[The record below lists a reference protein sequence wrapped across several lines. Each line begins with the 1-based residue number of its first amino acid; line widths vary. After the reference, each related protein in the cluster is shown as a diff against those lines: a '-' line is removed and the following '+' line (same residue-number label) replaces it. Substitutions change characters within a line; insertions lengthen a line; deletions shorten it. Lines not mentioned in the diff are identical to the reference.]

1 MSTAHVRALLDHV
14 EAELPRDSWP
24 HWTEGWPQEIEAGLL
39 DAAFTARATYG
50 TPTSGV
56 RAVITRWRDHRTAP
70 LDDLTALAAHA
81 DEPESLLEILDNR
94 QRVPGN
100 YTTKAE
106 AVASAARALT
116 GLGCTTSADLRDD
129 DAQRSAVV
137 GVPGF
142 GVATWDCFVMQ
153 LGIHTAGSRELL
165 CDFVSE
171 ALELESPA
179 SATQAEDLVAAAA
192 ARLEITSAAFTHAV
206 WRYQRAQR
214 RVAGAR

>member
-14 EAELPRDSWP
+14 TAELPRESWP
-24 HWTEGWPQEIEAGLL
+24 HWTEGWPQEIEAALL
-39 DAAFTARATYG
+39 DAAFSARATYG

-56 RAVITRWRDHRTAP
+56 RAVITRWRDHRAAP

-81 DEPESLLEILDNR
+81 DEPEGLLAVLNNR

-106 AVASAARALT
+106 AVASAARALAE
-116 GLGCTTSADLRDD
+116 LGCTTSADLRDD

-137 GVPGF
+137 AVPGF
-142 GVATWDCFVMQ
+142 GAATWECFAMQ
-153 LGIHTAGSRELL
+153 LGVPTPASRAVV
-165 CDFVSE
+165 CDFLGE
-171 ALELESPA
+171 ALDLESPA
-179 SATQAEDLVAAAA
+179 TATQADDLIAATA
-192 ARLEITSAAFTHAV
+192 ARLEITPATFTHAV
-206 WRYQRAQR
+206 WRHQRAQR

>member
-1 MSTAHVRALLDHV
+1 MSTAHVRALLDHID
-14 EAELPRDSWP
+14 AELPRDSWP

-56 RAVITRWRDHRTAP
+56 RAVITRWRDHRTVP

-81 DEPESLLEILDNR
+81 DDPEGLLEILGNR
-94 QRVPGN
+94 QRVSGN

-106 AVASAARALT
+106 AVATAARALT
-116 GLGCTTSADLRDD
+116 ELGCITSADLRDD
-129 DAQRSAVV
+129 DAQRNALV

-142 GVATWDCFVMQ
+142 GIATWECFAMQ
-153 LGIHTAGSRELL
+153 LGIHTPESRELL
-165 CDFVSE
+165 CDFVNE

-192 ARLEITSAAFTHAV
+192 ARLEITSAAFAHAV